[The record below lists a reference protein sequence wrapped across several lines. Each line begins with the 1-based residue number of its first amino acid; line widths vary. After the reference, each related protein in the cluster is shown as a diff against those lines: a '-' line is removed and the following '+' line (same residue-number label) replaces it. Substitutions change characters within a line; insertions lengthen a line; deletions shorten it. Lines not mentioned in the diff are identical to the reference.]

1 MWAATAPRRRCEG
14 LCNVQPEATS
24 AGKPWERQHAQDYAG
39 GGRGRRNFDC
49 GRVGRMGAAAAD
61 GAGAGHDRG
70 GGWCASDH
78 QDARGQRREGE
89 ARRQRD
95 DRRGHQG
102 VVLRHQARLV
112 HRRHRH
118 AAGGRQPALHG
129 DPHLPRAH
137 ARHRRRAS
145 PLGPAAA
152 EHHDQRDGRSGGDRD
167 RRSHA
172 DAQVQGR
179 REEDRRR
186 LRLSDRHLHAGRQ
199 GRAQAGREDFHQR
212 RGQERGRH
220 ARGPPYQCRPRRRAA
235 DVSRQEHPMSSLILR
250 TLTATALL
258 AAAAT
263 TISSTW
269 AQQPQTM
276 RIRGTVEKV
285 DGNTVVVKATDGA
298 SVTLTLTDKA
308 VIVGVVKASLAEIKE
323 GSYVG
328 SAAMPQADGSQ
339 KALEVHIFAESQRG
353 TGEGH
358 RPFTVPNSTMTNG
371 TVGATVTA
379 TDGHTLTVK
388 YAGGEKKIVV
398 PPDVPVVR
406 YEIGDRSELKP
417 GVHITALNAVKKAD
431 GSIEAPRLNVGR
443 AGLVPQ

>member
-1 MWAATAPRRRCEG
+1 
-14 LCNVQPEATS
+14 
-24 AGKPWERQHAQDYAG
+24 
-39 GGRGRRNFDC
+39 
-49 GRVGRMGAAAAD
+49 
-61 GAGAGHDRG
+61 
-70 GGWCASDH
+70 
-78 QDARGQRREGE
+78 
-89 ARRQRD
+89 
-95 DRRGHQG
+95 
-102 VVLRHQARLV
+102 
-112 HRRHRH
+112 
-118 AAGGRQPALHG
+118 
-129 DPHLPRAH
+129 
-137 ARHRRRAS
+137 
-145 PLGPAAA
+145 
-152 EHHDQRDGRSGGDRD
+152 
-167 RRSHA
+167 
-172 DAQVQGR
+172 
-179 REEDRRR
+179 
-186 LRLSDRHLHAGRQ
+186 
-199 GRAQAGREDFHQR
+199 
-212 RGQERGRH
+212 
-220 ARGPPYQCRPRRRAA
+220 
-235 DVSRQEHPMSSLILR
+235 MSSLILR

-258 AAAAT
+258 AVAAT

-379 TDGHTLTVK
+379 TDGHSLTVK

-406 YEIGDRSELKP
+406 YEIGDRGELKP